1 MQFFVTK
8 KEKIKQ
14 KCAIIQP
21 KCWKFHSHSNRL
33 GSRDSKITHGKIW
46 ILKPISN
53 GWFWTKMTTF
63 DLVFIRPRILHT
75 ETTSP
80 EIVRFLLPLT
90 LDKVIILIEFYKV
103 LVEEKKKRKKKL
115 RMLKFDIS
123 QKTILS
129 TIIVL
134 SKFEL
139 ILIPFTWIFHW
150 VNTVS

>member
-1 MQFFVTK
+1 MQTQGERLQRKKNAIFRHKK

-21 KCWKFHSHSNRL
+21 KCWKFLSHSNRL

-90 LDKVIILIEFYKV
+90 LDKVIILIEFYNV
-103 LVEEKKKRKKKL
+103 PLEKKEKKIGCSSLIFL
-115 RMLKFDIS
+115 RRQSYQLNRFI
-123 QKTILS
+123 
-129 TIIVL
+129 
-134 SKFEL
+134 
-139 ILIPFTWIFHW
+139 
-150 VNTVS
+150 

>member
-1 MQFFVTK
+1 MDFCKHKERDCKEKKMQFFVPK
-8 KEKIKQ
+8 KGEKIKQ

-103 LVEEKKKRKKKL
+103 LVEKKKL
-115 RMLKFDIS
+115 GCS
-123 QKTILS
+123 S
-129 TIIVL
+129 
-134 SKFEL
+134 L
-139 ILIPFTWIFHW
+139 IFLRRQ
-150 VNTVS
+150 SYQL

>member
-1 MQFFVTK
+1 MDFCKHKERDCKEKNAIFRHKK
-8 KEKIKQ
+8 KEQIKQ

-103 LVEEKKKRKKKL
+103 LPEKKKMKKKNLGCSSLIFL
-115 RMLKFDIS
+115 RRQSYQL
-123 QKTILS
+123 
-129 TIIVL
+129 
-134 SKFEL
+134 
-139 ILIPFTWIFHW
+139 
-150 VNTVS
+150 